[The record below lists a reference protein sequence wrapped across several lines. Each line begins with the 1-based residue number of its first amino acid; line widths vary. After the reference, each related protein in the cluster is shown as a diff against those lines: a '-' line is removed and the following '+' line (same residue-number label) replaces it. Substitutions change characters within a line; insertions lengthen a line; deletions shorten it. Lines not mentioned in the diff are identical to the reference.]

1 MKTFAKFPRKNL
13 CDRFLF
19 NLVVSFT
26 GKSRVFF
33 LKKLQRVLQTVVFTE
48 QIRAGA
54 SVANILRDH
63 VDPVNT
69 QLKLNINKM
78 YI

>member
-1 MKTFAKFPRKNL
+1 M
-13 CDRFLF
+13 
-19 NLVVSFT
+19 
-26 GKSRVFF
+26 FF

-78 YI
+78 CI